1 MRILRIVIVVLI
13 AAVLARESRMTGSQS
28 PGKGVLKTR
37 NILLV
42 TTDGLRWQEVFG
54 GADSELLNRED
65 GGVIDVTALKQQFD
79 RNGREER
86 RKALMPFLWS
96 VIAKEGRIFGD
107 PPTGSEVK
115 VTNGRNFSYPGYN
128 EIFTGWA
135 DSSIDNNNKV
145 PNHNVSVLEWLNRK
159 EAFRHRIAAYGSWDV
174 FPYILNRWRSK
185 LRIHAA
191 WKPLIGKNLSEEE
204 KVIAKLMAETPRLW
218 EECSFDTFTF
228 HAALGYLKRRKP
240 RVLYIGLG
248 ETDEWGHA
256 GRYDQYLKAA
266 HRVDDYLKT
275 LWETVQ
281 SMPEYRGT
289 TTMIVTTDHG
299 RGDAPAGWK
308 SHGAHIKGSERI
320 WIAVIGPDTAPRSHE
335 DHTPFRPMTQ
345 SQIAATLAAFLGLDY
360 RAFAPKAAPPIAE
373 VLPPTAQGR

>member
-1 MRILRIVIVVLI
+1 MRILRILIVVLI
-13 AAVLARESRMTGSQS
+13 AAVLAHESRMAGSQ
-28 PGKGVLKTR
+28 PTAKGVLKTR

-42 TTDGLRWQEVFG
+42 TTDGFRWQELFG
-54 GADSELLNRED
+54 GADSDLMNKKN
-65 GGVIDVTALKQQFD
+65 GGVLDPGALNEQFD
-79 RNGREER
+79 LKGRDER
-86 RKALMPFLWS
+86 RKALMPFMWG
-96 VIAKEGRIFGD
+96 VIAKEGQIFGD
-107 PPTGSEVK
+107 PPTGTEVK

-135 DSSIDNNNKV
+135 DPNIDSNNKT

-159 EAFRHRIAAYGSWDV
+159 EGFRHRVAAFGSWDV
-174 FPYILNRWRSK
+174 FPFILNRWRSHI
-185 LRIHAA
+185 RIQAA
-191 WKPLIGKNLSEEE
+191 WKPPTGKNLSEEE
-204 KVIAKLMAETPRLW
+204 KVIAKMMAETPRVW
-218 EECSFDTFTF
+218 EECAFDTFTF
-228 HAALGYLKRRKP
+228 HSALGYLKRRKP

-266 HRVDDYLKT
+266 HRVDGYLKT

-299 RGDAPAGWK
+299 RGDAPTGWK
-308 SHGAHIKGSERI
+308 SHGAQIKGSERI
-320 WIAVIGPDTAPRSHE
+320 WVAVIGPDTPPRSLE
-335 DHTPFRPMTQ
+335 DRSPAEPMTQ

-360 RAFAPKAAPPIAE
+360 RAFAPKAAPPIRA
-373 VLPPTAQGR
+373 VLPPTAQVR

>member
-13 AAVLARESRMTGSQS
+13 AAVLARESRMAGSQPS
-28 PGKGVLKTR
+28 GQGALKTR

-54 GADSELLNRED
+54 GADSALLNRED
-65 GGVIDVTALKQQFD
+65 GGVLDVTALKAQFD
-79 RNGREER
+79 LNGRQER

-96 VIAKEGRIFGD
+96 VIAKEGQIFGD

-145 PNHNVSVLEWLNRK
+145 PNHNVTVLEWLNRM
-159 EAFRHRIAAYGSWDV
+159 EPFRDRVAAFGSWDV
-174 FPYILNRWRSK
+174 FPYIHHRWRSG
-185 LRIHAA
+185 LSIPAA
-191 WKPLIGKNLSEEE
+191 WHPKIGKDLSEEE
-204 KVIAKLMAETPRLW
+204 KAIAKLMAETPRLW
-218 EECSFDTFTF
+218 AECCFDTFTF
-228 HAALGYLKRRKP
+228 HSALGYLKRRKP
-240 RVLYIGLG
+240 QVLYLGLG
-248 ETDEWGHA
+248 ETDEWAHA
-256 GRYDQYLKAA
+256 GRYDLYLTAA

-299 RGDAPAGWK
+299 RGDAPTGWK

-320 WIAVIGPDTAPRSHE
+320 WIAVIGPDTAPRSRENHI
-335 DHTPFRPMTQ
+335 PFPPMTQ
-345 SQIAATLAAFLGLDY
+345 SQVAATLAAFLGQDY
-360 RAFAPKAAPPIAE
+360 RAFAPKAAPPIPD

>member
-13 AAVLARESRMTGSQS
+13 AAVLAHESRMSGSQ
-28 PGKGVLKTR
+28 PTGKALKTR

-42 TTDGLRWQEVFG
+42 TTDGFRWQELFG
-54 GADSELLNRED
+54 GADSDLMNRKD
-65 GGVIDVTALKQQFD
+65 GGVLDLDALERQFV
-79 RNGREER
+79 RTGREER
-86 RKALMPFLWS
+86 RKALMPFLWN
-96 VIAKEGRIFGD
+96 VIAKEGQVFGD
-107 PPTGSEVK
+107 PPMGTEVK

-135 DSSIDNNNKV
+135 DSSIDNNNKS

-159 EAFRHRIAAYGSWDV
+159 EAFRHRVAAFGSWDV
-174 FPYILNRWRSK
+174 FPFILNRFRSH
-185 LRIHAA
+185 LRIQAA
-191 WKPLIGKNLSEEE
+191 WKPPSGKNLSEEE
-204 KVIAKLMAETPRLW
+204 KVIAKLMAETPHLW
-218 EECSFDTFTF
+218 EECTFDTFTF
-228 HAALGYLKRRKP
+228 HSALGYLKRRKP

-299 RGDAPAGWK
+299 RGDAPTGWK
-308 SHGAHIKGSERI
+308 SHGAHIPGSERI
-320 WIAVIGPDTAPRSHE
+320 WIAVIGPDTVPRSPE
-335 DHTPFRPMTQ
+335 DRSPLRPMTQ

-360 RAFAPKAAPPIAE
+360 RAFAPKAAPPIPD

>member
-1 MRILRIVIVVLI
+1 M
-13 AAVLARESRMTGSQS
+13 
-28 PGKGVLKTR
+28 
-37 NILLV
+37 
-42 TTDGLRWQEVFG
+42 
-54 GADSELLNRED
+54 
-65 GGVIDVTALKQQFD
+65 
-79 RNGREER
+79 
-86 RKALMPFLWS
+86 
-96 VIAKEGRIFGD
+96 
-107 PPTGSEVK
+107 
-115 VTNGRNFSYPGYN
+115 
-128 EIFTGWA
+128 
-135 DSSIDNNNKV
+135 
-145 PNHNVSVLEWLNRK
+145 
-159 EAFRHRIAAYGSWDV
+159 

-191 WKPLIGKNLSEEE
+191 WKPLTGKNLSEEE
-204 KVIAKLMAETPRLW
+204 KAIAKLMAETPRVW

-266 HRVDDYLKT
+266 HRVNDYLKT

-299 RGDAPAGWK
+299 RGDAPTGWK

-320 WIAVIGPDTAPRSHE
+320 WIAVIGPDTAPRSPE
-335 DHTPFRPMTQ
+335 DRAPFRPMTQ
-345 SQIAATLAAFLGLDY
+345 SQVAATLAAFLGQDY
-360 RAFAPKAAPPIAE
+360 RAFAPKAAPPIPD
-373 VLPPTAQGR
+373 VLPPTARVGDGWRVAGGG

>member
-1 MRILRIVIVVLI
+1 MRILRTVVVVLI
-13 AAVLARESRMTGSQS
+13 AAVLGRESRMSGSQPAVQS
-28 PGKGVLKTR
+28 ALKSR

-54 GADSELLNRED
+54 GADPSLMNPAE
-65 GGVIDVTALKQQFD
+65 GGVEDLQALKAQFE
-79 RNGREER
+79 RNGRKER

-96 VIAKEGRIFGD
+96 VIAKEGQLFGD
-107 PPTGSEVK
+107 AALGSEVR

-128 EIFTGWA
+128 EIFTGWS
-135 DSSIDNNNKV
+135 DPRIDNNNKT

-159 EAFRHRIAAYGSWDV
+159 ESFRHRIAAYGSWDV

-185 LRIHAA
+185 IRVQAA
-191 WKPLIGKNLSEEE
+191 WKPLNGKSLSDEERR
-204 KVIAKLMAETPRLW
+204 VAKLMTETPQPW
-218 EECSFDTFTF
+218 PECCLDSLTFQS
-228 HAALGYLKRRKP
+228 ALGYLKRRKP
-240 RVLYIGLG
+240 RVMYIGLG

-256 GRYDQYLKAA
+256 RRYDEYLTAA
-266 HRVDDYLKT
+266 HRVNEYLKT

-299 RGDAPAGWK
+299 RGDSADAWK
-308 SHGAHIKGSERI
+308 NHGAKIKGSDRI
-320 WIAVIGPDTAPRSHE
+320 WIAVIGPDTPAIWYE
-335 DHTPFRPMTQ
+335 DRKPAGPVTQ

-360 RAFAPKAAPPIAE
+360 RGFAPKAAPPLAD
-373 VLPPTAQGR
+373 VFPPTAQGR